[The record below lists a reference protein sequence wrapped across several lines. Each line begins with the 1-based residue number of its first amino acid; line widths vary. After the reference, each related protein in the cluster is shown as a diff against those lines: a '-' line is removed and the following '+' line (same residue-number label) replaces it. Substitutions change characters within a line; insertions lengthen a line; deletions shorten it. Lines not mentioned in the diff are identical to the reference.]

1 MTFLN
6 AMSVG
11 ADSTSRPVM
20 RPQRFNSHQ
29 KSEGIILSDAE
40 RRLAAIAFIDLVG
53 FTRLSQQDEDL
64 SLRLLEEYRSLV
76 RPVFSRHN
84 GKEVKTIGD
93 SFLVEFASA
102 LEAVRCAFD
111 VQQALHDFNS
121 IRPPDGRIQ
130 ARLGIHV
137 GDVVHSRGDIYGDA
151 VNIASRIEP
160 LAEPGGICISQP
172 VEAQV
177 RNKLAF
183 PISSIGIKTL
193 KNVDLPMEVF
203 KVVLPWNQHSES
215 EAPSVPKTR
224 IAILPFSNISPDQS
238 DEYFADGM
246 TEELINT
253 ISHNHQLKVIARTS
267 VGRYKGSQKSI
278 SEIAK
283 EIGVGSILEGSVRKA
298 GNKIRVTAQLIDAT
312 TEDHMWSDNYDRQLD
327 DVFLIQSE
335 IAKNVS
341 EALMTK
347 LVPEEEKSVERKATR
362 SSTAYVRYLRGRT
375 LLRDRTENGMKE
387 AKTLFEEAIAADGG
401 YAEAYAGLA
410 DAYYLLGN
418 YEHMPKAESLEKG
431 KKALDKAL
439 SLDDELAEAHNTLAQ
454 FLVDDYRFAEAEI
467 EFKRAISL
475 NPNYTLAHH
484 WYGICLMETG
494 RIEDAIQET
503 RLADELDPLSPVLAV
518 NMAWGHALRGET
530 EESEKWM
537 QRLKE
542 LDLANQFYDFTLAL
556 VLEQGRD
563 FEGAAKYTEEALRK
577 HPTNSGYVWSLGYYY
592 GLLGKRSEAV
602 KMLEKYNMVPD
613 GTYEK
618 PFGLAMIHAGLGEK
632 DEMFRF
638 LDAAYAEHSILFRVL
653 RYAGFEPSL
662 REDPRYTQL
671 FERAKLQP

>member
-1 MTFLN
+1 
-6 AMSVG
+6 
-11 ADSTSRPVM
+11 
-20 RPQRFNSHQ
+20 
-29 KSEGIILSDAE
+29 LSDAE
-40 RRLAAIAFIDLVG
+40 RRLAAVAFIDLVG
-53 FTRLSQQDEDL
+53 FTRLSQRDEEL

-93 SFLVEFASA
+93 GFLVEFASA

-121 IRPPDGRIQ
+121 IRPTEGRIQ

-172 VEAQV
+172 VETQV

-183 PISSIGIKTL
+183 PISSIGVKTL
-193 KNVDLPMEVF
+193 KNVDLPMEVY

-298 GNKIRVTAQLIDAT
+298 GNKIRVTAQLIDAA

-327 DVFLIQSE
+327 DVFVIQSE

-341 EALMTK
+341 EALMTR
-347 LVPEEEKSVERKATR
+347 LIPEDEKSVNRKATR

-375 LLRDRTENGMKE
+375 LMRDRTESGMKE
-387 AKTLFEEAIAADGG
+387 AKRLFEEAIAEDGD

-431 KKALDKAL
+431 RKALDRAL
-439 SLDDELAEAHNTLAQ
+439 SLDDELAEAHNTLGQ
-454 FLVDDYRFAEAEI
+454 FLVEDYRFAEAES
-467 EFKRAISL
+467 EFKRAIAL

-494 RIEDAIQET
+494 RMADSIQET

-518 NMAWGHALRGET
+518 NMAWGHAARGET
-530 EESEKWM
+530 AEAEEWM

-542 LDLANQFYDFTLAL
+542 LDSANLFYDFTLAL
-556 VLEQGRD
+556 VLEQSGD
-563 FEGAAKYTEEALRK
+563 FEGAARYTEEALRK
-577 HPTNSGYVWSLGYYY
+577 HPTNSGYVWALGYYY
-592 GLLGKRSEAV
+592 GLLGKRGEAV
-602 KMLEKYNMVPD
+602 KILERFNALPD
-613 GTYEK
+613 GTLEK
-618 PFGLAMIHAGLGEK
+618 AFGPAMIHAGLGEK
-632 DEMFRF
+632 DEMFRY
-638 LDAAYAEHSILFRVL
+638 LEAAYDERSILFRVL
-653 RYAGFEPSL
+653 RYGKFDPSI
-662 REDPRYTQL
+662 REDPRYSHL
-671 FERAKLQP
+671 FERANLRP

>member
-1 MTFLN
+1 M
-6 AMSVG
+6 
-11 ADSTSRPVM
+11 
-20 RPQRFNSHQ
+20 
-29 KSEGIILSDAE
+29 
-40 RRLAAIAFIDLVG
+40 AFIDLVG
-53 FTRLSQQDEDL
+53 FTQLSQRNEEL
-64 SLRLLEEYRSLV
+64 ALRLLEEYRGIL
-76 RPVFSRHN
+76 RPVLAKHDGN
-84 GKEVKTIGD
+84 EIKTIGD
-93 SFLVEFASA
+93 GFLVEFSSA

-111 VQQALHDFNS
+111 VQQALHDLNS
-121 IRPPDGRIQ
+121 PQAPERRIQ
-130 ARLGIHV
+130 ARFGIHL
-137 GDVVHSRGDIYGDA
+137 GDVVHTKGDIYGDA

-183 PISSIGIKTL
+183 PIISIGVRTL

-203 KVVLPWNQHSES
+203 KIALPWNQPSVSEVQ
-215 EAPSVPKTR
+215 AVPKTR

-298 GNKIRVTAQLIDAT
+298 GNKIRVTAQLIDAV

-341 EALMTK
+341 QALMTR
-347 LVPEEEKSVERKATR
+347 LIPEEEKSVERKATR
-362 SSTAYVRYLRGRT
+362 SSAAYVRYLRGRT
-375 LLRDRTENGMKE
+375 LMRDRTESGMKE
-387 AKTLFEEAIAADGG
+387 AKKLFEEAIAEDGD

-431 KKALDKAL
+431 RKALDKAL

-454 FLVDDYRFAEAEI
+454 FLVDDYRFAEAES
-467 EFKRAISL
+467 EFKRAIDL

-494 RIEDAIQET
+494 RIADAIQET
-503 RLADELDPLSPVLAV
+503 RMADELDPLSPVLAV
-518 NMAWGHALRGET
+518 NMAWGNAARGET
-530 EESEKWM
+530 AEAEKWM

-542 LDLANQFYDFTLAL
+542 LDSANQFYDFTLAL
-556 VLEQGRD
+556 VLEQSRD
-563 FEGAAKYTEEALRK
+563 FEGAARNTEEALRK
-577 HPTNSGYVWSLGYYY
+577 HPTNSGYVWALGYYH
-592 GLLGKRSEAV
+592 GLLGRHSEAV
-602 KMLEKYNMVPD
+602 KMLEKYNALPD

-638 LDAAYAEHSILFRVL
+638 LDAAYGEHSILFRVL
-653 RYAGFEPSL
+653 RYAGFDPSV
-662 REDPRYTQL
+662 REDPRYARL
-671 FERAKLQP
+671 FERAKLSP